1 MSRIQTIARRC
12 IWVAITGLV
21 GFSRLATASI
31 FVAAEA
37 QTCAVGTF
45 SACSTLASP
54 QSNSIDFFGS
64 LSVGGVNSS
73 FGHGD
78 AQIDWFHNHFGLLAE
93 GDTNTTASDGAIHMG
108 GGQAFGVFLD
118 TLTVAP
124 LPVFGVNL
132 GDPGLMQLKYHL
144 DGTIHIDAPAFETAI
159 VHLNWDY
166 GFAPAGM
173 GVTATPAV
181 FPIGA
186 ARSLMS
192 TDELF
197 KVIDQDVT
205 LEIGFIFGEPFDFLE
220 SASLTA
226 VIGGVGGPG
235 ALVGVAEGDFLHTAI
250 LGGAIV
256 FDQFGHPVA
265 NPVVISD
272 SGFDY
277 VHPGAVGPPGS
288 PVPEPNSL
296 LLAAASFSGLL
307 FGLRRRARGK

>member
-1 MSRIQTIARRC
+1 
-12 IWVAITGLV
+12 VAIIGLAA
-21 GFSRLATASI
+21 FSRLTTASI
-31 FVAAEA
+31 FVEAEA
-37 QTCAVGTF
+37 QTCGAGTF
-45 SACSTLASP
+45 QACSSLPSVL
-54 QSNSIDFFGS
+54 SNSIDFFGS
-64 LSVGGVNSS
+64 VSVGGVNST

-78 AQIDWFHNHFGLLAE
+78 AQIDWFHDHFGLLAE
-93 GDTNTTASDGAIHMG
+93 GDTNTMASDGAIHSG
-108 GGQAFGVFLD
+108 GGLAFGVFFD

-144 DGTIHIDAPAFETAI
+144 DGTIHISAPAFETAI

-166 GFAPAGM
+166 GFAPTGM

-197 KVIDQDVT
+197 KTIDQDVT

-220 SASLTA
+220 SVSLTA
-226 VIGGVGGPG
+226 VIGGIADSG

-250 LGGAIV
+250 LGGAV
-256 FDQFGHPVA
+256 VLDQFGHPVPD
-265 NPVVISD
+265 PVVMSD

-277 VHPGAVGPPGS
+277 VHPGAVGPGS
-288 PVPEPNSL
+288 APEPSSAL
-296 LLAAASFSGLL
+296 LLAVGLVGAL
-307 FGLRRRARGK
+307 WSARGRAGAARRCAAAIRRDGGWS